1 MAKVVASCDL
11 GMLALMG
18 RFGGGGVSSVVG
30 MFGEQ
35 GVQNA
40 KCMRVVDGGV
50 LGGGG
55 DIMGAVKF

>member
-1 MAKVVASCDL
+1 M
-11 GMLALMG
+11 
-18 RFGGGGVSSVVG
+18 SSVVG